1 MPTYWIVVGGPEN
14 FEIAI
19 KRGFDLFGFKSTRR
33 SETSTMEPG
42 DKLIFY
48 LTGVKQFGG
57 LATVTSDAFEDHKKI
72 FSSEKKPGED
82 YPFRVKTKPEIVL
95 DEGQRLSVPDYVGLL
110 EMTRKGAMKSW
121 GMAFQ
126 GNLHRISDADYKLLE
141 KAMRDASKK
150 KPKAAAGPDRL
161 KPVPRSGGVKAE
173 ASSAG
178 RRPAARAKTAVRR
191 KTTTRKAAARR

>member
-141 KAMRDASKK
+141 KALRDASKK
-150 KPKAAAGPDRL
+150 KPKAAAKNGAP
-161 KPVPRSGGVKAE
+161 VKAK
-173 ASSAG
+173 ASSASK
-178 RRPAARAKTAVRR
+178 RPAARAKTAA
-191 KTTTRKAAARR
+191 RKAAARR